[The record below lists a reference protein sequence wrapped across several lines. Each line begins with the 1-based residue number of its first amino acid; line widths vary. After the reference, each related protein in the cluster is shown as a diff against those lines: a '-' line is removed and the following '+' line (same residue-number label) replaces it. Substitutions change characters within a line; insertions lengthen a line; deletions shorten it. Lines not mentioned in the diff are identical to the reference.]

1 MCSQC
6 VNKESKMRKD
16 STETFIFIVEEKTF
30 SFLSFLYG
38 KGKQKRNIKVDF
50 LFFR

>member
-30 SFLSFLYG
+30 SFCHFCMG
-38 KGKQKRNIKVDF
+38 KESKKETLKLIF
-50 LFFR
+50 